1 MSKLTKYLVFII
13 FLFSIILLINTN
25 SFSKISNSI
34 LTLLPK
40 SEEKSLLQEYD
51 KFKSSKLLLLS
62 VKGLENNSYNKT
74 IKLEEE
80 LSKIEGLTLKKIFY
94 NKKLEAYK
102 QEFKLYY
109 KEFDKQKFE
118 NINIKQELTTL
129 YENLNNSFFPIL
141 IDKQDP
147 LKLFKDESLHLVFN
161 LRNSHITI
169 GDFGYISF
177 FIIDEKLNSLKEYK
191 KLYNSVNNITKNYQD
206 IIVFSPIFYYVEN
219 EKAIKD
225 DVNKIIFIATTI
237 LLLLYLVILKNF
249 FLLFNT
255 LTALATSTILSII
268 IVSSLFNEISIFV
281 IVFGISISTVAI
293 DYMFHNYIHGYYTN
307 KKQFNKEVFY
317 GFITTLLVFFT
328 ISFVSFDL
336 ITHICIFAIISL
348 TISYLQFSFLFP
360 KIGFLIKE
368 NKTFSSKL
376 ELISPKA
383 IFIASI
389 VVLLSFSQF
398 ITFDLNLKNLDYDNK
413 ILKEKEEFFNK
424 SLKEDN
430 ITKILVAAKNIDEL
444 IINIDKIKQ
453 EVTYIKSPLA
463 YLVNEDILKQ
473 RNELLQSKE
482 FLQLKQ
488 KINKEALNLGFRK
501 EFFSNA
507 YKKQEATITY
517 DTIEE
522 LKQLDIDIIRYNN
535 SVLSYVTIK
544 KDELKNLE
552 KFEFVYPLSMTL
564 LFEKSLL
571 KVKNEILFFGAIALI
586 IIFSLLF
593 IITKKEFLN
602 SFNYIVFPLGLIFI
616 SSYFIEFNILHIFMI
631 FILLSFSIDYG
642 IYTSKI
648 LDKKTKE
655 AIIYS
660 LLSTF
665 AGFGVLIFSKINSLQ
680 AIGIIATIGI
690 VAIAL
695 LLIFSKRSNNETNRA

>member
-1 MSKLTKYLVFII
+1 MNKLIKYLVFIL
-13 FLFSIILLINTN
+13 FLFSIIVLINTN

-40 SEEKSLLQEYD
+40 SEEKSFLQEYD

-62 VKGLENNSYNKT
+62 VKGLEKESYNKT

-80 LSKIEGLTLKKIFY
+80 LSKIEGLTLKKVFY
-94 NKKLEAYK
+94 NNQLETYK

-109 KEFDKQKFE
+109 KEFDKQRFE

-147 LKLFKDESLHLVFN
+147 FKLFKDESLHLVFN
-161 LRNSHITI
+161 LKNSHITI

-177 FIIDEKLNSLKEYK
+177 FMIDEKLNSLQEYK
-191 KLYNSVNNITKNYQD
+191 KLYNRVNSITKNYQE

-225 DVNKIIFIATTI
+225 DVNKIILIATII
-237 LLLLYLVILKNF
+237 LLLLYLVILRNF
-249 FLLFNT
+249 SLLLNT
-255 LTALATSTILSII
+255 LTALATSTILSIV
-268 IVSSLFNEISIFV
+268 IVTSLFNEISIFV

-293 DYMFHNYIHGYYTN
+293 DYMFHNYIHGYYSNN
-307 KKQFNKEVFY
+307 KKFNKEVFY
-317 GFITTLLVFFT
+317 GFLTTLLVFFT

-336 ITHICIFAIISL
+336 ITHICIFAVISL

-360 KIGFLIKE
+360 KIGFLPKQ
-368 NKTFSSKL
+368 NKTFSLKL
-376 ELISPKA
+376 ELISPKI
-383 IFIASI
+383 IFIFSLI
-389 VVLLSFSQF
+389 VLIVFSQF

-413 ILKEKEEFFNK
+413 VLKEKEEFFNK
-424 SLKEDN
+424 NLKEDN
-430 ITKILVAAKNIDEL
+430 IIKILITAKNIDEL
-444 IINIDKIKQ
+444 ILNIEKIKQ
-453 EVTYIKSPLA
+453 EVKYIKSPLA
-463 YLVNEDILKQ
+463 YLVNEEILKQ
-473 RNELLQSKE
+473 RNTLLQSKE
-482 FLQLKQ
+482 FLQLKNT
-488 KINKEALNLGFRK
+488 IGIEASKLGFRK
-501 EFFSNA
+501 DFFTDA
-507 YKKQEATITY
+507 YKIQEKTITY

-522 LKQLDIDIIRYNN
+522 LKQLNIDIIKHNN
-535 SVLSYVTIK
+535 SLLSYVTIK
-544 KDELKNLE
+544 KDELKNIE

-571 KVKNEILFFGAIALI
+571 KVKNELLFFGAIALI

-602 SFNYIVFPLGLIFI
+602 SFNYIVFPLCLIFI

-642 IYTSKI
+642 IYTSKR

-665 AGFGVLIFSKINSLQ
+665 AGFGVLIFSKINSLK
-680 AIGIIATIGI
+680 AIGVIATIGI
-690 VAIAL
+690 IAIAL
-695 LLIFSKRSNNETNRA
+695 LLIFSKRSNNETNCA